1 MSLLICLNLTVDLP
15 TQRNTV
21 ADADVVKVK
30 WEEEKGKTALLQ
42 FGHHLIDSTAIDLS
56 DLSHGFIGFNADS

>member
-1 MSLLICLNLTVDLP
+1 M
-15 TQRNTV
+15 

-56 DLSHGFIGFNADS
+56 DLSHGFIGCNADS